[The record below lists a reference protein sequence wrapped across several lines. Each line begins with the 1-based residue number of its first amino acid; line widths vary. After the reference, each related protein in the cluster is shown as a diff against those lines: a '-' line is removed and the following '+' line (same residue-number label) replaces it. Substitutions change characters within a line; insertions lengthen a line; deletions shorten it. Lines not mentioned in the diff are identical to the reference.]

1 MTSDDSMDEPTTG
14 FQWKWVILSLLMYL
28 IFYFLPLM
36 LVPGG
41 IIAGGVANELSMYV
55 IGIWGT
61 AGVFII
67 SAVMA
72 YFSPGITVWEAVV
85 SAVGV
90 VILMVV
96 VLSLET
102 SQLLIATTSDAVGFV
117 IILLVVFGMAYMG
130 GWWGERLQNIREII
144 EDHPMDLESVEEA
157 AEHEEKEER

>member
-1 MTSDDSMDEPTTG
+1 MTDEYEEIEPG
-14 FQWKWVILSLLMYL
+14 FQWKWVILSLLVYL

-36 LVPGG
+36 MVPGG
-41 IIAGGVANELSMYV
+41 IISGGAANELSVYV

-67 SAVMA
+67 SAIMA

-90 VILMVV
+90 VVLMVV

-102 SQLLIATTSDAVGFV
+102 NTLVLASTSDVAGFSIV
-117 IILLVVFGMAYMG
+117 LLVVFGMAYMG
-130 GWWGERLQNIREII
+130 GWWGEKLQNIKDII
-144 EDHPMDLESVEEA
+144 EDYPMEL
-157 AEHEEKEER
+157 EHEENEEEGETDITKK